1 MAKAIVDG
9 TVIAESDDTVVVEG
23 NHYFPPSSVQWEHFS
38 ETDRTTVCGWKGTAS
53 YYSVTVGGETL
64 DNVAWT
70 YRDPKDAA
78 SEIKDYVAFYPQVGF
93 DAD

>member
-1 MAKAIVDG
+1 MAKAVIDG
-9 TVIAESDDTVVVEG
+9 TVIAESHDTVVVEG
-23 NHYFPPSSVQWEHFS
+23 NHYFPPGSVQWDHFD

-53 YYSVTVGGETL
+53 YFSVTVGGETL

-78 SEIKDYVAFYPQVGF
+78 SEIKDYVAFYPQVAVAL
-93 DAD
+93 D

>member
-1 MAKAIVDG
+1 MATAVVDG
-9 TVIAESDDTVVVEG
+9 TVLAQSDDTVVVEG
-23 NHYFPPSSVQWEHFS
+23 NHYFPPGSVQWDRFS

-53 YYSVTVGGETL
+53 YYSVTVGDSKL

-78 SEIKDYVAFYPQVGF
+78 SEIKDYVAFYPQVTV
-93 DAD
+93 AT